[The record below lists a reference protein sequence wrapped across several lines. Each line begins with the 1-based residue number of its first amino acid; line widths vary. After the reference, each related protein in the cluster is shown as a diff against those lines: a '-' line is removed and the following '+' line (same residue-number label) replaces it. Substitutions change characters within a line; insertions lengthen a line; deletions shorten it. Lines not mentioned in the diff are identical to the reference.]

1 MVHRRSSATLPAPI
15 VASVSQTA
23 ALLGLNGD
31 AVRKMIHEGR
41 IKASRLGRQTVRIRL
56 TEIERVL
63 SEREIVTKRLDGD
76 K

>member
-15 VASVSQTA
+15 VVSVRGAGS
-23 ALLGLNGD
+23 LLGLNGD

-41 IKASRLGRQTVRIRL
+41 LRASRLGRQTVRIRL

-63 SEREIVTKRLDGD
+63 SEREIVTKCLDGD